1 MVAMEQL
8 KKRLSP
14 LMCDL
19 NSRAPDTSDMSIDMT
34 ASYKVS
40 DEGTLNLQSQ
50 TRGDFAINSEGLQFQ
65 RVVSTRGDDKDAEGT
80 SREYNYRIASK
91 DMCLFGAIGFGASSV
106 VRKAVHIPTHR
117 IVALKKINVFEKD
130 KRSLLMNEIKLL
142 CEAPNARGLV
152 EFYGAFYS
160 PDSGQIS
167 IALEYMD
174 GGSLADVVREAKIIP
189 EPTLSVIT
197 RKVLHGLCY
206 LHQSRHL
213 VHRDIKPANLLMNLS
228 GEPKITDFGIS
239 AGLDNSIAMCATFVG
254 TVTYMSPERINN
266 QQYSYPADIWSLGLT
281 LLECGTGEFPY
292 NANKGPVTLMLQVME
307 DPSPSPPADRFSPE
321 FRSFVDACLLKD
333 SRARPTAEQL
343 LQHPFIRKYENMDVD
358 LPSFIHS
365 VFDPCERLKDLSD
378 MLTIH
383 YYMLFDGPN
392 CSWKHMESF
401 YRSSST
407 LVFANQRNEG
417 ATRIFTLLTQVR
429 NQLAGPRPGERLV
442 HTVEFLDCRPD
453 GRYGLQ
459 VRVIG
464 SLVAGTHFIPAGDG
478 AQVEGVGRPYQQG
491 PPRPE
496 HKLGSFWELIT
507 FESGELQGSYWISKQ
522 ELAIKKLPR

>member
-19 NSRAPDTSDMSIDMT
+19 NSRAPDSSDMSIDVT

-65 RVVSTRGDDKDAEGT
+65 RVVSTRGDDRDAEGT

-189 EPTLSVIT
+189 EPILSVIT

-239 AGLDNSIAMCATFVG
+239 AGLDNSIAM
-254 TVTYMSPERINN
+254 
-266 QQYSYPADIWSLGLT
+266 
-281 LLECGTGEFPY
+281 
-292 NANKGPVTLMLQVME
+292 VME

-343 LQHPFIRKYENMDVD
+343 LQHPYIRKYENTDVD

-392 CSWKHMESF
+392 SSWKHMESF
-401 YRSSST
+401 YRPSST

-417 ATRIFTLLTQVR
+417 APRIFTLLTQLR

-453 GRYGLQ
+453 GKYGLQ

-507 FESGELQGSYWISKQ
+507 FESGELQGSFWISKQ